1 MLPRGVVRG
10 RKNPLYFGLA
20 ARLKAARLSQGYDRK
35 TLTSQAALVG
45 GSVIL
50 GIEDRGKTPHLD
62 TIEKVATALGLSP
75 AFLAYG
81 IEADADPPTDSLSG
95 NGLASRLWQVRT
107 QRGLSVLA
115 LAQAAG
121 LSHTAVGNIERGTVP
136 NVATAESLARALGVS
151 PGWLAYG
158 LGPMELP
165 GRRRLA
171 APLRQA
177 SPEKGGIAQAMGR
190 CRMTAL

>member
-1 MLPRGVVRG
+1 MLPRRVVRG

-20 ARLKAARLSQGYDRK
+20 ARLKAARLGNGYDRK
-35 TLTSQAALVG
+35 TLTSQAALIG

-50 GIEDRGKTPHLD
+50 GIEDRGKIPHLD
-62 TIEKVATALGLSP
+62 TIAKIALALGLSP

-81 IEADADPPTDSLSG
+81 IQTDSAPTTDILPG
-95 NGLASRLWQVRT
+95 NGLATRLWQVRT

-115 LAQAAG
+115 LAQVAG
-121 LSHTAVGNIERGTVP
+121 LSHTAVGNLERGAIP
-136 NVATAESLARALGVS
+136 NVATAESLAKALGVS

-165 GRRRLA
+165 GRRRVA
-171 APLRQA
+171 A
-177 SPEKGGIAQAMGR
+177 SPAPSFG
-190 CRMTAL
+190 

>member
-20 ARLKAARLSQGYDRK
+20 ARLRSARLGKGFDRK
-35 TLTSQAALVG
+35 TLTAQASLVG

-50 GIEDRGKTPHLD
+50 GIEDRGKLPHLD
-62 TIEKVATALGLSP
+62 TIAKIAIALGLSP

-81 IEADADPPTDSLSG
+81 IQTDADPAMDGLSG
-95 NGLASRLWQVRT
+95 NGFASRLWQVRT

-121 LSHTAVGNIERGTVP
+121 LSHTAVGNIERGAIP
-136 NVATAESLARALGVS
+136 NVATAESLAKALGVS

-158 LGPMELP
+158 LGPVELP
-165 GRRRLA
+165 GRRRGA
-171 APLRQA
+171 V
-177 SPEKGGIAQAMGR
+177 SPTPIPG
-190 CRMTAL
+190 

>member
-20 ARLKAARLSQGYDRK
+20 ARLKAARLGRGYNRK
-35 TLTSQAALVG
+35 TLTAQAALVG

-50 GIEDRGKTPHLD
+50 GIEDRGKLPHID
-62 TIEKVATALGLSP
+62 TIAKIAIALGLSP

-81 IEADADPPTDSLSG
+81 IEADVDPATDGLSG
-95 NGLASRLWQVRT
+95 NGLASRLWHVRT

-121 LSHTAVGNIERGTVP
+121 LSHTAVGNIERGAIP
-136 NVATAESLARALGVS
+136 NVATAESLAMALAVS

-158 LGPMELP
+158 LGPVELP
-165 GRRRLA
+165 GRRREA
-171 APLRQA
+171 ATPAA
-177 SPEKGGIAQAMGR
+177 SPG
-190 CRMTAL
+190 